1 LLIVNMSPNGPAE
14 RAGLRGSSIER
25 RKVRSVLGMV
35 EQESV
40 DHSQADLIIAIDQ
53 TKVKQADDLLSVIET
68 KKAGDVVRLTIV
80 RSGKSLSIPVTLGS
94 GE

>member
-1 LLIVNMSPNGPAE
+1 MSPSGPAE
-14 RAGLRGSSIER
+14 RAGLRGSSVER

>member
-1 LLIVNMSPNGPAE
+1 
-14 RAGLRGSSIER
+14 
-25 RKVRSVLGMV
+25 
-35 EQESV
+35 
-40 DHSQADLIIAIDQ
+40 LIIAIDQ

-68 KKAGDVVRLTIV
+68 KQAGDVVRLTIV